1 MTATPLRA
9 TQNNNNSNSRP
20 LEKFPFD
27 MYECEKMK
35 ICLERG
41 KKSFFASKW
50 KIMCV
55 CVFVETAA
63 WRSLIWIRR
72 IRGPF
77 LHFCLL
83 RKGRQPTMRM
93 KNIRKCYLETTC
105 LRCCLFCVYLFI
117 FSVRGFRWW
126 KQKKILWL
134 EILWSTLAIM
144 WNLPHLIL
152 MNLIYIF

>member
-1 MTATPLRA
+1 MWKDENLFR
-9 TQNNNNSNSRP
+9 
-20 LEKFPFD
+20 
-27 MYECEKMK
+27 
-35 ICLERG
+35 ER

-93 KNIRKCYLETTC
+93 KNIRKFYLETTC

-126 KQKKILWL
+126 KQKKNPV
-134 EILWSTLAIM
+134 A
-144 WNLPHLIL
+144 WNFMVNTSHHVEFASFNI
-152 MNLIYIF
+152 NEFNIYILKKIMVWSSLKPFSKKLSMMNTCDNV